1 MCVNFDGARGVI
13 PAAGVFDTE
22 TRRVKQT
29 MFCPRCGQQQ
39 ISEEVR
45 FCPRCGLSLAQ
56 VPTLLASGIVPAAAD
71 VPRVERTQ
79 KRLGIRRGA
88 KVMFFSAVL
97 FPIFLGISIA
107 ADSPGP
113 LVIPFTV
120 FLAGLAWLLYFVLFG
135 EEVPRAGEV
144 KGRKGLRDSHTAP
157 ALPPSTF
164 VPASG
169 FGQRRANTAD
179 MAQPPSV
186 TEQTTRLLDEE

>member
-1 MCVNFDGARGVI
+1 
-13 PAAGVFDTE
+13 
-22 TRRVKQT
+22 

-39 ISEEVR
+39 ISDEVR

-56 VPTLLASGIVPAAAD
+56 VPALLTVGDAALAEGAPRGVPT
-71 VPRVERTQ
+71 R
-79 KRLGIRRGA
+79 KRKQIRRGG
-88 KVMFFSAVL
+88 KIMFFSAVL
-97 FPIFLGISIA
+97 FPIFLAVSIA

-113 LVIPFTV
+113 LVVPFMV
-120 FLAGLAWLLYFVLFG
+120 FLVGLAWMLYFVIFG
-135 EEVPRAGEV
+135 EEIPQAGVAE
-144 KGRKGLRDSHTAP
+144 GRKEFRDSRTAP

-169 FGQRRANTAD
+169 FGQRRANTSD